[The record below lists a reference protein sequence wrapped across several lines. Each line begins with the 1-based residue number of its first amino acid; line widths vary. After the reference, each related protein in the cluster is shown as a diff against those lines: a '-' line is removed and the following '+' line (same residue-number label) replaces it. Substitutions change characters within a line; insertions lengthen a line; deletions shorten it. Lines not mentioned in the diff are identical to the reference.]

1 MHNFSVYHMWRDY
14 IQSLY
19 RYRAISSLADQMY
32 DTGTVGTPICKVKV
46 CNNYLCTDLCLFL

>member
-1 MHNFSVYHMWRDY
+1 MHNFSDY